1 MKTISDV
8 ISSILMLVITIGLIG
23 LAYSYITGVFSSKF
37 SYVLEFV
44 SFSKGEIIVRNSG
57 TGAIPVSSIQ
67 VFVSGSPE
75 EKVRIKSDKDPI
87 PPGQTATLTIL
98 DSYKFSGTKKNYCF
112 CTRNY
117 FKNSW
122 RFWC

>member
-1 MKTISDV
+1 
-8 ISSILMLVITIGLIG
+8 MLVITIGLIG
-23 LAYSYITGVFSSKF
+23 LAYSYITGVFSSKV
-37 SYVLEFV
+37 SYVLDYV
-44 SFSKGEIIVRNSG
+44 SFSNGEIIVRNSG
-57 TGAIPVSSIQ
+57 TQPLPISNIQ

-98 DSYKFSGTKKNYCF
+98 DSYKFSGTKKI
-112 CTRNY
+112 TVSAPRNY